1 MATREPVVLLHKES
15 PHVGLLISGAE
26 AERDSRVE
34 AKAETCLDKARP
46 ERSARSRC
54 VASGPTAPCSKS
66 NTRILMN
73 GTVKRGFG
81 HVEGVYA
88 PSEVVGSW
96 RSPVPTARA
105 CVRETRGA
113 RREVASAASFL
124 CVRNHTDTDT
134 FTFTPHT
141 IADGGHH
148 AACAQGWLR
157 HGRGSRAWCARCGG
171 SARRDV

>member
-81 HVEGVYA
+81 HVEESTHLLKSWARGVRLCRL
-88 PSEVVGSW
+88 PE
-96 RSPVPTARA
+96 RA
-105 CVRETRGA
+105 CA
-113 RREVASAASFL
+113 RREVRDA
-124 CVRNHTDTDT
+124 R
-134 FTFTPHT
+134 
-141 IADGGHH
+141 
-148 AACAQGWLR
+148 
-157 HGRGSRAWCARCGG
+157 SRAPPRSC
-171 SARRDV
+171 V

>member
-15 PHVGLLISGAE
+15 HVGLLISGAE

-54 VASGPTAPCSKS
+54 VASKS
-66 NTRILMN
+66 NTRILIN

-88 PSEVVGSW
+88 PSEVVGSFACADCPSV
-96 RSPVPTARA
+96 RARDA
-105 CVRETRGA
+105 RCETRGRE
-113 RREVASAASFL
+113 RRLVLVCKKSHGHRHIHFHTAHHRRWWAPRSSQGMHAGVA
-124 CVRNHTDTDT
+124 
-134 FTFTPHT
+134 
-141 IADGGHH
+141 
-148 AACAQGWLR
+148 
-157 HGRGSRAWCARCGG
+157 
-171 SARRDV
+171 

>member
-26 AERDSRVE
+26 VERDSRVE

-105 CVRETRGA
+105 CVRKTRGA
-113 RREVASAASFL
+113 RREVASAASFF

-148 AACAQGWLR
+148 AG
-157 HGRGSRAWCARCGG
+157 H
-171 SARRDV
+171 ARRGGLDTGGEA